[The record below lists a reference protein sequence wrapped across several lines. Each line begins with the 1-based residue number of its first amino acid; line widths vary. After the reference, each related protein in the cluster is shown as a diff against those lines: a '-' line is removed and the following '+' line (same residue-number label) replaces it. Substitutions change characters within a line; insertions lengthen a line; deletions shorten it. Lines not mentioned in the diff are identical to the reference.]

1 MNINH
6 INIAKQIQ
14 KELKDE
20 GINISQYT
28 IRRVL
33 LSFINNTVKYMK
45 SHYIIDWIY
54 FQFQYDIR
62 SLRRNID
69 RNPDKYKTKYF
80 D

>member
-6 INIAKQIQ
+6 IDIAKQIQ

-62 SLRRNID
+62 GLRRNID